1 LSLWVFL
8 EGSSGLELL
17 VVSTQLLSPFPVIFS
32 VMGLLGLISNHLVSL
47 HIVSLGYGL
56 FYTIGVCVVGYDGY
70 YAKGLALR
78 LISIS
83 WLCFY
88 INIARVDWGKL

>member
-1 LSLWVFL
+1 
-8 EGSSGLELL
+8 
-17 VVSTQLLSPFPVIFS
+17 
-32 VMGLLGLISNHLVSL
+32 MGLLGLISNHLVSL
-47 HIVSLGYGL
+47 YIISPGYGL
-56 FYTIGVCVVGYDGY
+56 VHTIDVCVFGYDGY

-88 INIARVDWGKL
+88 ISITWVDWENHEGYALCVLGVIIGQ